1 MLSLFLETPEVFTN
15 EFIVDELMDFFF
27 AGTLTTQY
35 TTQSIVTHFVH
46 KPESLKKTRDEFR
59 KVVEEEFPDQVYSK
73 DRAYLDE
80 VCMID
85 VIQELEH
92 LGCVVNEALRFEPP
106 AVIATPLIL
115 SQDVKLGDYEFKKG
129 DALAVHIYGLQM
141 NESEWQKP
149 YEFIPERF
157 DSKSE
162 MSLTPDG
169 KKRNATSFA
178 PFGGGMRVCLGKTFA
193 DFNIKILTTYLTQ
206 SFNFEH
212 VEKKY

>member
-1 MLSLFLETPEVFTN
+1 
-15 EFIVDELMDFFF
+15 
-27 AGTLTTQY
+27 
-35 TTQSIVTHFVH
+35 
-46 KPESLKKTRDEFR
+46 
-59 KVVEEEFPDQVYSK
+59 
-73 DRAYLDE
+73 
-80 VCMID
+80 
-85 VIQELEH
+85 
-92 LGCVVNEALRFEPP
+92 
-106 AVIATPLIL
+106 
-115 SQDVKLGDYEFKKG
+115 
-129 DALAVHIYGLQM
+129 M

-212 VEKKY
+212 VEKRYQDGEFPLAHFMQSDNRPVMVKLTLN